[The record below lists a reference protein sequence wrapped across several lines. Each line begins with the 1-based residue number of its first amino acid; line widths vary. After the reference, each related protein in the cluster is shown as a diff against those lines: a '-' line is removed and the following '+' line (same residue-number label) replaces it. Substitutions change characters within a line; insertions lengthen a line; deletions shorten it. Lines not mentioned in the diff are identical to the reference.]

1 MDLSSVANHEEYISM
16 IQARQVKF
24 GPPQYFLLFLI
35 FHCTGY
41 QYDLYL
47 SILYWGPVKKQ
58 WMKQFLVENRR
69 KIDEKSIFPGQKIR
83 IRSITERIRN
93 PAIYLYLLFIAKGHL
108 STFIHLSFSK
118 EYLYIYL
125 STKFFLSIYPSPK
138 SIYL

>member
-1 MDLSSVANHEEYISM
+1 
-16 IQARQVKF
+16 
-24 GPPQYFLLFLI
+24 
-35 FHCTGY
+35 
-41 QYDLYL
+41 
-47 SILYWGPVKKQ
+47 
-58 WMKQFLVENRR
+58 MKQFLVENRR

-83 IRSITERIRN
+83 IQSITERIRN
-93 PAIYLYLLFIAKGHL
+93 PAIYLYLLFIAKGYL